1 MLTEG
6 LTLLRMKNETSHAI
20 PILPLRYKP
29 QSHTICPPI
38 PSLTIAHQGAQ
49 CLGELPLIWWKLVLR
64 FLAHRESS
72 PGTWR
77 VSPETSVWWY
87 QICTSTNSSSLSTT
101 SKHVITRHNNTIMTW
116 NLSKV
121 AASGPFCNGSVWIPC
136 SILEALRKQL
146 NPSSAPTKAQMRYF
160 LTWNDLHVQ
169 NIWRACIMDVL
180 HVWRAKSG
188 TAHLLD
194 GRLAATCPLWQLGSS
209 RWILHFWHVWPQ
221 HSFNTVDGR
230 NPSPLNRC
238 DVSNLVNNGIFCYL
252 SKWLAWNVFHQP
264 YVIHEDPA
272 ASDFPSPRAGTSVPI
287 PRLLAPGLGLGSISG
302 MPLMLVDA
310 KKMFSLLIP
319 DQHLGGSVAWHPATK
334 RNSSYTIKKKR
345 PSK

>member
-160 LTWNDLHVQ
+160 PDMKWSACSKYLKGMHHGRFACLAGKIWNCSSVGWASRSHLSSLTVGLF
-169 NIWRACIMDVL
+169 
-180 HVWRAKSG
+180 
-188 TAHLLD
+188 
-194 GRLAATCPLWQLGSS
+194 P
-209 RWILHFWHVWPQ
+209 
-221 HSFNTVDGR
+221 VD
-230 NPSPLNRC
+230 SPLLTR
-238 DVSNLVNNGIFCYL
+238 V
-252 SKWLAWNVFHQP
+252 
-264 YVIHEDPA
+264 
-272 ASDFPSPRAGTSVPI
+272 TSTFI
-287 PRLLAPGLGLGSISG
+287 QYGWW
-302 MPLMLVDA
+302 
-310 KKMFSLLIP
+310 KKSF
-319 DQHLGGSVAWHPATK
+319 T
-334 RNSSYTIKKKR
+334 T
-345 PSK
+345 